1 MPTFPAIP
9 QSLYEATLIP
19 ASFRGVPFAVLDIGI
34 GAGRRVA
41 IHEYPFR
48 DTPWAEDLGKG
59 ARRIAFSCFVIGDD
73 ADAQAADLLNACETK
88 GPGMLVHPAYGAAM
102 WQIDG
107 DIEAIA
113 RWDKGRYVE
122 FKLKFVEP
130 GQVLYPTNGADTQ
143 AATSSSADN
152 SDLAA
157 QTDFANRLTAAGAA
171 GL

>member
-9 QSLYEATLIP
+9 QSIYEATLIP
-19 ASFRGVPFAVLDIGI
+19 ASYRSVPFAVLDIAI
-34 GAGRRVA
+34 ATGRRIA
-41 IHEYPFR
+41 MHEYPFR
-48 DTPWAEDLGKG
+48 DIPWAEDLGKR
-59 ARRIAFSCFVIGDD
+59 ARRISFSAFVIGDD
-73 ADAQAADLLNACETK
+73 ADFQAANLLYACETQ

-102 WQIDG
+102 WQIEG
-107 DIEAIA
+107 CETVE

-122 FKLKFVEP
+122 FKLSFTEP

-143 AATSSSADN
+143 GDVSKVADDSN
-152 SDLAA
+152 LAA

>member
-1 MPTFPAIP
+1 MPTLPAIP
-9 QSLYEATLIP
+9 QSIYEATLIP
-19 ASFRGVPFAVLDIGI
+19 ASFRGVPFAVLDIAI
-34 GAGRRVA
+34 STGRRVSV
-41 IHEYPFR
+41 HEYPFR
-48 DTPWAEDLGKG
+48 DTPWAEDLGKR
-59 ARRIAFSCFVIGDD
+59 ARRISFSAFVIGDD
-73 ADAQAADLLNACETK
+73 VDFQAANLLNACEAS

-102 WQIDG
+102 WQFDEPVSTIQ
-107 DIEAIA
+107 

-122 FKLKFVEP
+122 FKLSFVEP